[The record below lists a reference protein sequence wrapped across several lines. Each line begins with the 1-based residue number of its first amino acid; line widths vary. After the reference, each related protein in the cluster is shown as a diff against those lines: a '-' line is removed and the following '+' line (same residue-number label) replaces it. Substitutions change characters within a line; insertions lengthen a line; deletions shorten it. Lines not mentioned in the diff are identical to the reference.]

1 MLKTSCAKSSS
12 IVLFSRSEWHSHKV
26 KWVHRKEREGG
37 GQFSNYWHPRY
48 VEHFS
53 RHPATFWEELSG
65 LCIWPSGLLS
75 SCKEGVVK
83 SPKQRRAWANSVP
96 AYFYLTHEIPTK
108 PLSPGVCVCG
118 GGGGGTPF
126 NVGWGCAA
134 ECVGTW
140 PSSIIKGHKPCS
152 RQKCENRCPVPTCSG
167 TQAGTATLFFAA
179 RCWSEKSNPD
189 PGRVPKSEWAKSTTC
204 SWQKRWFLDPI
215 PDSERQKPYPVERHI
230 PV

>member
-1 MLKTSCAKSSS
+1 MK
-12 IVLFSRSEWHSHKV
+12 
-26 KWVHRKEREGG
+26 
-37 GQFSNYWHPRY
+37 
-48 VEHFS
+48 HFS

-83 SPKQRRAWANSVP
+83 SPKQHRAWANSVP
-96 AYFYLTHEIPTK
+96 AYFCLTHEIPTK
-108 PLSPGVCVCG
+108 PLTPWCVCVCV

-126 NVGWGCAA
+126 NLGWGCAA

-152 RQKCENRCPVPTCSG
+152 RQNCEDRCPVPTCSG
-167 TQAGTATLFFAA
+167 TRAGTATLFFAA
-179 RCWSEKSNPD
+179 RFWREKSNPD
-189 PGRVPKSEWAKSTTC
+189 PGRVPKPEWAKSTTC

-215 PDSERQKPYPVERHI
+215 PDSEAKTIPCWAAHPRIAHI
-230 PV
+230 YGSTPPPPPGALPLQDKICNVIATPIKWVFPDPR